1 MAKVL
6 LITGA
11 TGKQGGSVIDA
22 LLDFDQDDSQFEIL
36 AVTRDTTS
44 EAAKRLLTKSTNSN
58 SKIKINLVQGN
69 LDNVPALFTE
79 AKRICGG
86 RPIWG
91 VYSVQ
96 ASLGPGVTI
105 EGEVAQGKALI
116 DNAIE
121 AGVQHFVYS
130 SVERGGDDASWEN
143 PTPIPHF
150 QTKLRIEQHLR
161 AVTAAAAAGEPG
173 ASFTMMR
180 WTILR
185 PVAFMDNLA
194 PGMPT
199 KVFLAAV
206 RNHLGDRDKA
216 MQWVATADIGVFA
229 AKAFAKPEEWNHRAV
244 GIAGDE
250 LTVEQLSGAFARATG
265 NPVPMACWFLGS
277 MLTYM
282 VKEVGLMIGWFASNG
297 YRADIAARRRD
308 HPGLMTMEEW
318 LVKRSPF
325 VGAK

>member
-1 MAKVL
+1 MTKVL

-22 LLDFDQDDSQFEIL
+22 LLDLDTDGSQFEIL
-36 AVTRDTTS
+36 AVTRDTS
-44 EAAKRLLTKSTNSN
+44 SKAAKRLITKSNNGNIT
-58 SKIKINLVQGN
+58 LVQGN
-69 LDNVPALFTE
+69 LGDVPALFAE
-79 AKRICGG
+79 AKGVCGE

-96 ASLGPGVTI
+96 ASLGPRVTI

-121 AGVQHFVYS
+121 AGIRHFVYS
-130 SVERGGDDASWEN
+130 SVERGGDAASWEN
-143 PTPIPHF
+143 ATPIPHF

-161 AVTAAAAAGEPG
+161 AVTAAGEPG
-173 ASFTMMR
+173 ASMG
-180 WTILR
+180 WTVLR

-206 RNHLGDRDKA
+206 KNHLGDRDKA

-229 AKAFAKPEEWNHRAV
+229 AKAFAKPAEWNHRAV

-250 LTVEQLSGAFARATG
+250 LTVEQLSAAFARATG
-265 NPVPMACWFLGS
+265 SPAPMAYWFLGS
-277 MLTYM
+277 ALTYM
-282 VKEVGLMIGWFASNG
+282 VNEVSLMIGWFATNG
-297 YRADIAARRRD
+297 YKADIAARRRD
-308 HPGLMTMEEW
+308 HPGLMTVEEW
-318 LVKRSPF
+318 LAKKSPF
-325 VGAK
+325 AGAK